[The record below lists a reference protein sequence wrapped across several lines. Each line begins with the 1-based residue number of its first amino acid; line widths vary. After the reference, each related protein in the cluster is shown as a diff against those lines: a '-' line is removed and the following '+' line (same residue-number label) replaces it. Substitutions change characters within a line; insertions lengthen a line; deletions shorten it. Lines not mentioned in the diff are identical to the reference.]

1 MSGKKPKLLK
11 KVQGGKVYEGHVFV
25 LENVRLSYLH
35 AAQPYAGKNDDGTEG
50 KPSYSVVSIAPKK
63 THKGIHDEIVKA
75 FAEIKAAN
83 KNARVPVDKLCVR
96 DGDGQDKDEYA
107 GAWTIS
113 AREKKRPKCR
123 DINAELLETP
133 EDIEE
138 ELYSGCYG
146 DVVIKLW
153 FQDNSYGKRINANF
167 LSVRK
172 RADGEPFGEGAIDD
186 EDMYDEVDD
195 DSNGF
200 AEDTDDDI

>member
-35 AAQPYAGKNDDGTEG
+35 AAEPYAGKNDDGSEG

-63 THKGIHDEIVKA
+63 THKGIIDEMHKA

-83 KNARVPVDKLCVR
+83 KNVRVPTDKLCVR
-96 DGDGQDKDEYA
+96 DGDGQDKEEYEN
-107 GAWTIS
+107 AWTVS
-113 AREKKRPKCR
+113 CREKRRPKCR
-123 DINAELLETP
+123 DINAELLETK
-133 EDIEE
+133 EQIEE

-153 FQDNSYGKRINANF
+153 LQDNAYGKRINANF

-186 EDMYDEVDD
+186 DDMYDVDET

-200 AEDTDDDI
+200 EDDEI